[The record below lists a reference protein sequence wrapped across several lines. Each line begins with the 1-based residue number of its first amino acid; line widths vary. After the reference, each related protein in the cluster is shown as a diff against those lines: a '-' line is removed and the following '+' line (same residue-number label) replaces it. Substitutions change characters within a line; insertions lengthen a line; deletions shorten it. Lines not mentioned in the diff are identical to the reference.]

1 MLRTVLWN
9 LFLLA
14 LPFLLYAAY
23 VALARRERVRAGEA
37 WDQAPLSWLFIAGVV
52 LVIASFLVLGLV
64 TEDPGEGRYV
74 PARYE
79 DGRIVPGEVR

>member
-1 MLRTVLWN
+1 MLRTILWN
-9 LFLLA
+9 LFLLV

-23 VALARRERVRAGEA
+23 VALVRRQRVSAGQA
-37 WDQAPLSWLFIAGVV
+37 WDQAPLSWLFIAGIV

-64 TEDPGEGRYV
+64 TEDSGKGRYV